1 MLSSQRHKEFV
12 KLIDLQAIH
21 LKGMEKPDSQEL
33 ASKELATN
41 AQNAQNMQLKELETS
56 N

>member
-21 LKGMEKPDSQEL
+21 LEEIKKLNSQEL
-33 ASKELATN
+33 ASKELATK
-41 AQNAQNMQLKELETS
+41 AQNMQLKELKIS